1 MTTLFFVLEVG
12 LVAGLVFTPVAR
24 SLAARLGLVDR
35 PDGRRKVHARVTPLA
50 GGPAL
55 LAASALAVG
64 AAFAP
69 PGPAR
74 EQLQREWS
82 RLVGL
87 ALAGGLICAL
97 GVADGYSVMFRSPSR
112 LAADFAGMRSAGA
125 RWVRFDLWW
134 GAVEP
139 RPLAP
144 IQTPRTTTQS
154 SAG

>member
-12 LVAGLVFTPVAR
+12 LAAGLILTPLAR
-24 SLAARLGLVDR
+24 SLAARIGLVDR

-64 AAFAP
+64 AAFAL
-69 PGPAR
+69 PGPVR
-74 EQLQREWS
+74 EHLQSAGS

-97 GVADGYSVMFRSPSR
+97 GVADGYGWLRGRHKLLGQVVAVSVAIYFGGEAQAVR
-112 LAADFAGMRSAGA
+112 LLG
-125 RWVRFDLWW
+125 WH
-134 GAVEP
+134 VELGL
-139 RPLAP
+139 LALP
-144 IQTPRTTTQS
+144 FTVCWL
-154 SAG
+154 